1 MLACDWPS
9 ADEAPPS
16 VSAGGICIAQS
27 LKIPHEH
34 KPSDFDKIIR
44 LLLDTRY
51 ARAIVLFASDEDIR

>member
-1 MLACDWPS
+1 MMPS
-9 ADEAPPS
+9 LS

-27 LKIPHEH
+27 LKVPHDH

-51 ARAIVLFASDEDIR
+51 ARAVVLFASDEDIR